1 MNKKMLKLSSYLEN
15 HLFSCLFISIKI
27 LLSNGGDMK
36 SRLTDQ
42 EANYFFK

>member
-15 HLFSCLFISIKI
+15 HLLSCLFISIKI
-27 LLSNGGDMK
+27 LVSNGGDMK
-36 SRLTDQ
+36 SHFIDQ